1 MEIFAMFFP
10 VVLCSSIFLGT
21 ERYVLVLGSSLKYLW
36 YLVVIFHQII
46 TFLFSFTRMPIF
58 TNLWLFFHKRHLAE
72 FWCCCF
78 YEKLIHMVTTCC
90 QLHEKTMEG
99 DYITLFPN
107 LDEQIEVAPSAI
119 HKNKGSLLAS
129 MVLWRTFIP

>member
-10 VVLCSSIFLGT
+10 VVLCSSIFLAT

-58 TNLWLFFHKRHLAE
+58 TNL
-72 FWCCCF
+72 
-78 YEKLIHMVTTCC
+78 
-90 QLHEKTMEG
+90 
-99 DYITLFPN
+99 
-107 LDEQIEVAPSAI
+107 
-119 HKNKGSLLAS
+119 
-129 MVLWRTFIP
+129 